1 MDNNIAGPSREGG
14 GKPEW
19 FLGWLKEVFLPSL
32 PKDPLSF
39 QIEVFTDAVEKL
51 PDLED
56 SVKQTLTTTFVN
68 EARITL
74 AKQDDKQNVAQLV
87 KAQKLPDKRQAVQ
100 MPWSESEFKIVSKAV
115 ETLKELDF
123 STKSLKFWRSY
134 FENLFDKFFITS
146 RVGKLAAVFNSCSL
160 S

>member
-1 MDNNIAGPSREGG
+1 MDNNVAGPSREGG

-87 KAQKLPDKRQAVQ
+87 KAQ
-100 MPWSESEFKIVSKAV
+100 MPWSESEFKIVSKAM